1 MKSKEKSRGKEKM
14 KIVIIGDGKVG
25 YKLAKAL
32 SAEDYDV
39 VLIDNNEEKLMEAMK
54 RLDIMCIPGEGGS
67 AEVQKNAGV
76 PDADLVI
83 ACTSTDECNMLSC
96 LIARRIGAKH
106 TIARVRNPI
115 YYKQIDLLKEDLRL
129 SMAVNPELAVAGEVS
144 RVLLFPDA
152 SKVET
157 FVKGRVELVEFL
169 ISKGNKLAGM
179 SLAEINNQYQ
189 IKVLVCAV
197 ERGDDVF
204 IPDGEYVIQEGD
216 RLHVAASHKEI
227 GLFFKVFGSRRTK
240 IKKVLICGGGSVSY
254 YLALQLCGLGM
265 QVKIIEL
272 NKKRCED
279 LCEMLPKATIICG
292 DATNHD
298 LLMEEGV
305 QDADAFV
312 ALTGMDEE
320 NIILSLFAK
329 SQNVGKIITKVN
341 EDQRA
346 QMVEDYGI
354 DSIVSAKTVTA
365 DVILSYVRARKNS
378 QGSVNVETM
387 YRLIDEKVEALE
399 FIVKKETRY
408 TNVPLKELQL
418 KSNNLIACIAR
429 KRNIII
435 PNGDD
440 SIQVG
445 DNVIVITMER
455 QIRDIEDILL

>member
-1 MKSKEKSRGKEKM
+1 M
-14 KIVIIGDGKVG
+14 
-25 YKLAKAL
+25 
-32 SAEDYDV
+32 
-39 VLIDNNEEKLMEAMK
+39 
-54 RLDIMCIPGEGGS
+54 
-67 AEVQKNAGV
+67 
-76 PDADLVI
+76 
-83 ACTSTDECNMLSC
+83 
-96 LIARRIGAKH
+96 
-106 TIARVRNPI
+106 
-115 YYKQIDLLKEDLRL
+115 
-129 SMAVNPELAVAGEVS
+129 
-144 RVLLFPDA
+144 
-152 SKVET
+152 
-157 FVKGRVELVEFL
+157 
-169 ISKGNKLAGM
+169 
-179 SLAEINNQYQ
+179 
-189 IKVLVCAV
+189 
-197 ERGDDVF
+197 
-204 IPDGEYVIQEGD
+204 
-216 RLHVAASHKEI
+216 
-227 GLFFKVFGSRRTK
+227 
-240 IKKVLICGGGSVSY
+240 
-254 YLALQLCGLGM
+254 
-265 QVKIIEL
+265 

-378 QGSVNVETM
+378 QGSANVETM